1 MQLPECC
8 EMNVMLQSLDR
19 IQKLRP
25 YFDYILC
32 GHSHGLEDASLC
44 EAQRQAVWEICNGQV
59 QNDEPYVY
67 YGGTCRAHPYGRDPR
82 RIVYDPDKKG
92 MDTEHLIMPDELME
106 VIRSSME

>member
-1 MQLPECC
+1 MMLSLIHILIEQTWMQLPECC

-67 YGGTCRAHPYGRDPR
+67 YGGTCRAHQMCIRDRAYPCR
-82 RIVYDPDKKG
+82 TAGVRDGPVP
-92 MDTEHLIMPDELME
+92 L
-106 VIRSSME
+106 